1 MGEPIVMNMSVR
13 LDSDF
18 QDDLKDSSSVLY
30 QKYKADLEK
39 AVMILVFHFWR
50 SRTP

>member
-18 QDDLKDSSSVLY
+18 RDDLKNSSSLLY
-30 QKYKADLEK
+30 QNYKTDLEK
-39 AVMILVFHFWR
+39 AVMTLFF
-50 SRTP
+50 

>member
-13 LDSDF
+13 LDAEF

-30 QKYKADLEK
+30 QKYKVDLEK
-39 AVMILVFHFWR
+39 AVMTLVFHL
-50 SRTP
+50 